1 MRSIQGESEPVRRV
15 AEAIAALAGEDI
27 TSRSDD
33 DRRTTLTTL
42 VSVHDQ
48 LTDHVSKLWAELD
61 RRGVS
66 PFDSLDATSEP
77 VDRPDPE

>member
-1 MRSIQGESEPVRRV
+1 L
-15 AEAIAALAGEDI
+15 AEAIAAVASEDI
-27 TSRSDD
+27 MSRSDD

-61 RRGVS
+61 RRGLS
-66 PFDSLDATSEP
+66 LFDSLDANSEP
-77 VDRPDPE
+77 ADRPTPE